1 MADDDGSSISSC
13 ESSDGSWTPS
23 IGSGEDSDD
32 EDEFVWKETPLQASR
47 IHVIFDNLDDIM
59 TQNYAEET
67 AEIRRRIQ
75 REVVQLRA
83 GVPGITRND
92 QVDHK
97 MTGNEIFNAI
107 FHTPLVYDFIA
118 MMNLWLSQHNRQLTD
133 YDEFQII
140 IRLIFWFCYY
150 GKGPSIMVKN
160 IEIFPEPNE
169 LISRLHGNNFSE
181 RHERLY
187 NLLRAFDGDSHYDH
201 QQGSMT
207 WSFVYGQDRCLEEMF
222 DKIGRQ
228 TSKICYV
235 EGPTDFCVDDDK
247 LKKRSALA
255 ATLGLVRSKGLHSF
269 GPVANCLNAL
279 STGACLATYMTH
291 YEDNAMDIVQTNLVT
306 VSGTKSIHD
315 AIPKC

>member
-1 MADDDGSSISSC
+1 MADDDGSLISSC

-75 REVVQLRA
+75 REVVQLRT

-92 QVDHK
+92 EVDHK

-107 FHTPLVYDFIA
+107 FHTTLVYKFIA

-181 RHERLY
+181 
-187 NLLRAFDGDSHYDH
+187 
-201 QQGSMT
+201 
-207 WSFVYGQDRCLEEMF
+207 
-222 DKIGRQ
+222 
-228 TSKICYV
+228 
-235 EGPTDFCVDDDK
+235 
-247 LKKRSALA
+247 
-255 ATLGLVRSKGLHSF
+255 
-269 GPVANCLNAL
+269 
-279 STGACLATYMTH
+279 
-291 YEDNAMDIVQTNLVT
+291 
-306 VSGTKSIHD
+306 
-315 AIPKC
+315 